1 MGKDYEAAIAQAH
14 AALAQAGFPRD
25 HACAIVLGTGLGGLV
40 DDLEDPVAL
49 DYAAIPHFPRS
60 AVSGHAGRLVSGML
74 AGRRVLL
81 MQGRKH
87 YYESGDAQAMR
98 VPIGLLAARG
108 AMPLLLT
115 NAAGSTR
122 AEIPPG
128 SLAMTSDHIAF
139 SGMNPLIG
147 EPDERRFVT
156 MSQAYD
162 PDLAALMER
171 AAGETGVRLARG
183 VYMWFSGPSF
193 ETPAEIR
200 MAQMLGADF
209 VGMSTVPEVIL
220 ARFYGLRVAGIST
233 ITNMAAGLS
242 QIAPSH
248 DETKR
253 VAGQASGDLRALL
266 RGFVALLPAR
276 PVEAGEQA

>member
-1 MGKDYEAAIAQAH
+1 MSRDHEAAIAEAR
-14 AALAQAGFPRD
+14 AALMQADFPRD

-40 DDLEDPVAL
+40 DDLDDPVGL
-49 DYAAIPHFPRS
+49 DYAAIPHFPAS
-60 AVSGHAGRLVSGML
+60 AVSGHAGRLVSGLL

-87 YYESGDAQAMR
+87 YYETGDAQAMR
-98 VPIGLLAARG
+98 VPIGLLAALG
-108 AMPLLLT
+108 APPLVLT

-128 SLAMTSDHIAF
+128 SLAMITDHIAF
-139 SGMNPLIG
+139 SGLNPLIG
-147 EPDERRFVT
+147 EADERRFVP

-162 PDLAALMER
+162 PGLAALLEG
-171 AAGETGVRLARG
+171 AARTTGVRLARG

-200 MAQMLGADF
+200 MAQAMGADF

-220 ARFYGLRVAGIST
+220 ARFHGLRVAGIST

-242 QIAPSH
+242 QIAPAH

-253 VAGQASGDLRALL
+253 VAAQASGDLRALL
-266 RGFVALLPAR
+266 AAFVASLPAQ
-276 PVEAGEQA
+276 PGETS

>member
-1 MGKDYEAAIAQAH
+1 MGKDYEAAIAQARTV
-14 AALAQAGFPRD
+14 LAQAGLTSA
-25 HACAIVLGTGLGGLV
+25 HACAIVLGTGLGGLA
-40 DDLEDPVAL
+40 DDLEDAIGL
-49 DYAAIPHFPRS
+49 DYAAIPHFPRG

-87 YYESGDAQAMR
+87 FYETGDPQAMR
-98 VPIGLLAARG
+98 VPIGLLAAMG
-108 AMPLLLT
+108 SPPLVLT

-128 SLAMTSDHIAF
+128 SLAMITDHIAF

-147 EPDERRFVT
+147 EPEERRFVA

-162 PDLAALMER
+162 SCLAALLER
-171 AAGETGVRLARG
+171 AARETGVVLKRG

-200 MAQMLGADF
+200 MAQVLGADF

-242 QIAPSH
+242 RVAPSH

-253 VAGQASGDLRALL
+253 VAAQASGDLRALL
-266 RGFVALLPAR
+266 RGFVATLPAM
-276 PVEAGEQA
+276 PGEAET

>member
-1 MGKDYEAAIAQAH
+1 MSRDHEAAIAEAH
-14 AALAQAGFPRD
+14 AALARAGFPRE

-40 DDLEDPVAL
+40 DDLEDAIGL
-49 DYAAIPHFPRS
+49 DYAAIPHFPQS

-87 YYESGDAQAMR
+87 YYETGDAQAMR
-98 VPIGLLAARG
+98 VPIGLLAALG
-108 AMPLLLT
+108 APPLLLT
-115 NAAGSTR
+115 NAAGSTS
-122 AEIPPG
+122 AEITPG
-128 SLAMTSDHIAF
+128 SLAMISDHIAF

-147 EPDERRFVT
+147 ESDERRFVT

-162 PDLAALMER
+162 PGLAALLEQ
-171 AAGETGVRLARG
+171 AAGETGTALERG

-200 MAQMLGADF
+200 MAQVMGADF

-242 QIAPSH
+242 TIAPSH

-253 VAGQASGDLRALL
+253 VAAQASADLRALL
-266 RGFVALLPAR
+266 RAFVGLLPAS
-276 PVEAGEQA
+276 PGDAGERA

>member
-1 MGKDYEAAIAQAH
+1 MSEDYDAAIAAAR
-14 AALAQAGFPRD
+14 AALMRADFPRD
-25 HACAIVLGTGLGGLV
+25 HACAIVLGTGLGDLV
-40 DDLEDPVAL
+40 DDLEDPIGL
-49 DYAAIPHFPRS
+49 DYTAIPHFPQS

-87 YYESGDAQAMR
+87 YYETGDARAMR
-98 VPIGLLAARG
+98 VPIGLLAALG
-108 AMPLLLT
+108 APPLVLT

-128 SLAMTSDHIAF
+128 TLAVITDHIAF
-139 SGMNPLIG
+139 SGLNPLIG
-147 EPDERRFVT
+147 ETDERRFVP

-162 PDLAALMER
+162 SGLAASLEDAAR
-171 AAGETGVRLARG
+171 ATGVTLARG

-200 MAQMLGADF
+200 MAQVMGADF

-220 ARFYGLRVAGIST
+220 ARYYGLRVAGIST

-242 QIAPSH
+242 PIAPAH

-253 VAGQASGDLRALL
+253 VAAQASGDLRALL
-266 RGFVALLPAR
+266 ASFVASLPAR
-276 PVEAGEQA
+276 SGEGR

>member
-1 MGKDYEAAIAQAH
+1 MSEDYDAAIAAAR
-14 AALAQAGFPRD
+14 AALMRADFPRD
-25 HACAIVLGTGLGGLV
+25 HACAIVLGTGLGDLV
-40 DDLEDPVAL
+40 DDLEDPIGL
-49 DYAAIPHFPRS
+49 DYTAIPHFPQS
-60 AVSGHAGRLVSGML
+60 AVSGHAGRLVSGIL

-87 YYESGDAQAMR
+87 YYETGDARAMR
-98 VPIGLLAARG
+98 VPIGLLAALG
-108 AMPLLLT
+108 APPLVLT

-128 SLAMTSDHIAF
+128 TLAVITDHIAF
-139 SGMNPLIG
+139 SGLNPLIG
-147 EPDERRFVT
+147 ETDERRFVP

-162 PDLAALMER
+162 SGLAASLEDAAR
-171 AAGETGVRLARG
+171 ATGVTLARG

-200 MAQMLGADF
+200 MAQVMGADF

-220 ARFYGLRVAGIST
+220 ARYYGLRVAGIST

-242 QIAPSH
+242 PIAPAH

-253 VAGQASGDLRALL
+253 VAAQASGDLRALL
-266 RGFVALLPAR
+266 ASFVASLPAR
-276 PVEAGEQA
+276 SGEGR

>member
-1 MGKDYEAAIAQAH
+1 MSEDYDAAIAAAR
-14 AALAQAGFPRD
+14 AALMRADFPRD
-25 HACAIVLGTGLGGLV
+25 HACAIVLGTGLGDLV
-40 DDLEDPVAL
+40 DDLEDPIGL
-49 DYAAIPHFPRS
+49 DYTAIPHFPQS
-60 AVSGHAGRLVSGML
+60 AVSGHAGRIVSGML

-87 YYESGDAQAMR
+87 YYETGDARAMR
-98 VPIGLLAARG
+98 VPIGLLAALG
-108 AMPLLLT
+108 APPLVLT

-128 SLAMTSDHIAF
+128 TLAVITDHIAF
-139 SGMNPLIG
+139 SGLNPLIG
-147 EPDERRFVT
+147 ETDERRFVP

-162 PDLAALMER
+162 SGLAASLEDAAR
-171 AAGETGVRLARG
+171 ATGVTLARG

-200 MAQMLGADF
+200 MAQVMGADF

-220 ARFYGLRVAGIST
+220 ARYYGLRVAGIST

-242 QIAPSH
+242 PIAPAH

-253 VAGQASGDLRALL
+253 VAAQASGDLRALL
-266 RGFVALLPAR
+266 ASFVASLPAR
-276 PVEAGEQA
+276 SGEGR

>member
-1 MGKDYEAAIAQAH
+1 MGRDYETAIAEAR
-14 AALAQAGFPRD
+14 AVLMRADFPRD
-25 HACAIVLGTGLGGLV
+25 HACAIVLGTGLGGLA
-40 DDLEDPVAL
+40 DELEDARSV
-49 DYAAIPHFPRS
+49 DYAAIPHFPQS
-60 AVSGHAGRLVSGML
+60 AVSGHAGRLVSGIF

-87 YYESGDAQAMR
+87 YYETGDAQAMR
-98 VPIGLLAARG
+98 VPIGLLAALG
-108 AMPLLLT
+108 APPLILT

-122 AEIPPG
+122 AEIQPG
-128 SLAMTSDHIAF
+128 SLAMISDHIAF

-147 EPDERRFVT
+147 ESDERRFVT

-162 PDLAALMER
+162 PGLATLLEQ
-171 AAGETGVRLARG
+171 AARKTGVALARG

-200 MAQMLGADF
+200 MAQVMGADF

-242 QIAPSH
+242 AIAPSH

-253 VAGQASGDLRALL
+253 VAAQASADLRALL
-266 RGFVALLPAR
+266 AGLIASLPA
-276 PVEAGEQA
+276 ESGEDK